1 MSAAWRLNMP
11 ATKKLTLLALCDWA
25 NDEGGSLYP
34 SISAIAARCSV
45 SERTA
50 QRLVHGLIEDDWLK
64 VVGNENGGR
73 PGMSRRYQ
81 INAERIYSEGAI
93 TGVNSSPVT
102 GDSLTPLRVTNEARR
117 VTNQV
122 ETGDTGVTRS
132 TIDPSVKAST
142 RKKGAPAARAAPVKT
157 LDRPNGV
164 SEQTWS
170 DWLALRKAKR
180 APVTE
185 AVLRHAEREAAK
197 AGMTLEAFLVV
208 WCYRGSQGL
217 EASWLTPTERG
228 EQERQLGVA
237 GRITALNRAQAF
249 RGEDDMQIGIIP
261 LPEIRGA
268 ARAPLEGE
276 FEVLT

>member
-1 MSAAWRLNMP
+1 MSAAWRLDMP
-11 ATKKLTLLALCDWA
+11 GTKKLTLLALCDWA
-25 NDEGGSLYP
+25 NDNGGSLYP
-34 SISAIAARCSV
+34 SVAAIAARCSV

-50 QRLVHGLIEDDWLK
+50 QRLVHDLIEDGWLE

-73 PGMSRRYQ
+73 PGMTRRYQ
-81 INAERIYSEGAI
+81 INAERIYSEGSV
-93 TGVNSSPVT
+93 TGANLSPLT
-102 GDSLTPLRVTNEARR
+102 GDSLAPVRVTNQARR

-122 ETGDTGVTRS
+122 ETGDMGVTRS
-132 TIDPSVKAST
+132 TKEPSVKAST
-142 RKKGAPAARAAPVKT
+142 KKKGAPAARATPVKT

-164 SEQTWS
+164 SEQTWG
-170 DWLALRKAKR
+170 DWLELRKAKK

-185 AVLRHAEREAAK
+185 GVLRHAEREAAK
-197 AGMTLEAFLVV
+197 AGMSLEHFFGI

-228 EQERQLGVA
+228 VQGWQLGVA
-237 GRITALNRAQAF
+237 DRITKLNRAQAF
-249 RGEDDMQIGIIP
+249 RDDDDM
-261 LPEIRGA
+261 EIRIPPSGIRVA